1 MAEELARDPGRDPL
15 ALLGEVAP
23 PDPAVLEHAREE
35 LWSAVAEEML
45 DLERPVLGLREDKH
59 GESPRSAEAE

>member
-15 ALLGEVAP
+15 ALLGEVAS

-45 DLERPVLGLREDKH
+45 DLERPVLRLREDKH